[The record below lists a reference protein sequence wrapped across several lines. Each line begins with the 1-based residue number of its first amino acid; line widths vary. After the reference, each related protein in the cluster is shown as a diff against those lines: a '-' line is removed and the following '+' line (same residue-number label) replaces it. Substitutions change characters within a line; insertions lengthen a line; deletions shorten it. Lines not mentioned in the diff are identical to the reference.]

1 MYTKTQHNKKT
12 QHKGTPEAQLALLL
26 GNRLRTYNANT
37 LITAPLQGTKE
48 QEGGESPRHDP
59 SSLLITP
66 SLPVSPVLSSV
77 NQRNICRIVKMQKQ
91 EGTFRPLSAA
101 TALHKTELLAV
112 SQAVSLELLLLWA
125 KTLPPGLRKPILIN
139 AFDFV
144 RLFR

>member
-1 MYTKTQHNKKT
+1 MHTKTQHKKKT

-66 SLPVSPVLSSV
+66 SLPVNPVLSSV
-77 NQRNICRIVKMQKQ
+77 NQRNICRIVKMQKH

-101 TALHKTELLAV
+101 TAPHKTEMLAV
-112 SQAVSLELLLLWA
+112 PQAVSR
-125 KTLPPGLRKPILIN
+125 TL
-139 AFDFV
+139 AFVGYNLAPLGSESGFSSMPSIP
-144 RLFR
+144 